1 MSLSLKQIRLL
12 TPGQSLATRC
22 LTTNGFGATCR
33 TAYKG
38 RKEIVE
44 AGDYS
49 CEVSQDS
56 VSQTVTV
63 SVKEKEAIDETI

>member
-12 TPGQSLATRC
+12 TPRQSLVTEC
-22 LTTNGFGATCR
+22 ETTSGFGAACR

-38 RKEIVE
+38 RKEIVD
-44 AGDYS
+44 AGDYD

-56 VSQTVTV
+56 LSQTVTV
-63 SVKEKEAIDETI
+63 SVKEKPK